1 LNEARY
7 LLDTSVVSRFAPTR
21 QPMGAELANWFERNS
36 ERFFISVVT
45 IAEIEQGVR
54 KLARSGGI
62 ERAKAY
68 SLWLDG
74 LVSQFGDRL
83 TPVSADIARIAG
95 VLADEAQAIGRH
107 PGFADVLIAAS
118 ARALDAM
125 ILTANLRHFEPLTA
139 RCADPFQP
147 GFL

>member
-7 LLDTSVVSRFAPTR
+7 LLDTSVVSNFAPTR
-21 QPMGAELANWFERNS
+21 QPTGPELANWFEQNS

-68 SLWLDG
+68 GRWLDG

-83 TPVSADIARIAG
+83 TPVSADVARIAG
-95 VLADEAQAIGRH
+95 ALADEAQAIGR
-107 PGFADVLIAAS
+107 
-118 ARALDAM
+118 
-125 ILTANLRHFEPLTA
+125 
-139 RCADPFQP
+139 
-147 GFL
+147 